1 MYEFHDR
8 GHQLMMSAGMMFVCG
23 LDDGNVSLS
32 DPESAGAWWVE
43 TCWLPGPGV
52 VTCCSRPIEHERDY

>member
-1 MYEFHDR
+1 
-8 GHQLMMSAGMMFVCG
+8 MMSAGMMFVCG

-43 TCWLPGPGV
+43 TCWFPGPGV